1 MTRRGVKFEPTPEQ
15 RYTVEVMSTG
25 GIAQETIAAVLQID
39 EKTLRKHFRQE
50 LDNGKAKML
59 TKVVDSLLRQAL
71 AGSVGA
77 ACFILKCQGGWRE
90 QPQGLNL
97 TGANGG
103 PIEVAVSAAVRP
115 NFAAMT
121 DEELDDWL
129 AGRVAQPRPG

>member
-1 MTRRGVKFEPTPEQ
+1 MTRRGVKFEPTAEQ

-25 GIAQETIAAVLQID
+25 GISQEVIASVLQID
-39 EKTLRKHFRQE
+39 GKTLRRHFRNE
-50 LDNGKAKML
+50 LNNGKAKML

-71 AGSVGA
+71 AGNVGA

-90 QPQGLNL
+90 QPQSVNL

-103 PIEVAVSAAVRP
+103 PIEVAMSATIRP
-115 NFAAMT
+115 NFAGMS

-129 AGRVAQPRPG
+129 AGRVA